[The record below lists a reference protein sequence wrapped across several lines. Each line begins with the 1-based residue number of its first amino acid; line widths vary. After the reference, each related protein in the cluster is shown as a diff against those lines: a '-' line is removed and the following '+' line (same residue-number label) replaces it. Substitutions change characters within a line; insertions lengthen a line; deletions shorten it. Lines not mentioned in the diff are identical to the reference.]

1 MSTFRGRRGQHQSEK
16 HDHSCGYCDRRRD
29 NGTLRVY
36 KSPRSSRNR
45 LWTGSDTVAILRGP
59 EKTFLPDCLSLTHC
73 RAFYLP
79 MPNTASA
86 KKRLRQNEKKRLHN
100 RSEKS
105 KMRTQIRKLRDAVKA
120 GDTDQVQSDYRAA
133 QKSIDKAASKNLI
146 HRNAAARTKSR
157 LSKLVKT
164 LS

>member
-1 MSTFRGRRGQHQSEK
+1 
-16 HDHSCGYCDRRRD
+16 
-29 NGTLRVY
+29 
-36 KSPRSSRNR
+36 
-45 LWTGSDTVAILRGP
+45 
-59 EKTFLPDCLSLTHC
+59 
-73 RAFYLP
+73 

-105 KMRTQIRKLRDAVKA
+105 TMRTQIRKVREAVKA
-120 GDTDQVQSDYRAA
+120 GDNDQAQSAYRAA

-157 LSKLVKT
+157 LTKLVKT